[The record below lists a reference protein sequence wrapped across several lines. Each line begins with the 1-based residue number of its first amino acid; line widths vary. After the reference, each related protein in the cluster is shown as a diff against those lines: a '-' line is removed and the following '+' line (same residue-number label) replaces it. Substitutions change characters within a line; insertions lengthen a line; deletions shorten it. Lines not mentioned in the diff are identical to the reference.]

1 MKGLIAFVIFELL
14 AAFVVWV
21 GGYDFD
27 SRGPGVALL
36 VVFSILLGSFF
47 ALAVEN
53 P

>member
-36 VVFSILLGSFF
+36 VVISILLGSFV
-47 ALAVEN
+47 ALAVES